1 MLALCALY
9 DDQAAGGLNPH
20 PNLRGKGL
28 KALLERLRI
37 DWAAEKRRT
46 FEDRAING
54 LNDGYT
60 ILARAG
66 GQAMRVIAKRRG
78 RGRAPAANRDRPLS
92 PPDPPGLPPMHQRRQ
107 DHPAGAR
114 RKSPHAALL
123 RGVTPSRSRPLP
135 SRRPRPLASP
145 PLGDLG
151 RDAAG
156 FPPAVVLVY
165 HEGPPG

>member
-1 MLALCALY
+1 MPPPPGPGPGRERRRR
-9 DDQAAGGLNPH
+9 AGGGGDLSLYISNDGLEDLLNT
-20 PNLRGKGL
+20 
-28 KALLERLRI
+28 A
-37 DWAAEKRRT
+37 RT
-46 FEDRAING
+46 FEDRTING

-60 ILARAG
+60 IEQAG
-66 GQAMRVIAKRRG
+66 RLCALLIAKRRG

-114 RKSPHAALL
+114 RKSPHAALP